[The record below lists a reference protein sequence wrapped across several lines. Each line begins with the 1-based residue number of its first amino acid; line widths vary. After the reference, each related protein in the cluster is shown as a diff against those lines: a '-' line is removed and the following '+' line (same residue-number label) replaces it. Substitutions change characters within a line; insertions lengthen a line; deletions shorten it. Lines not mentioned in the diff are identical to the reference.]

1 MNKKTKQIKRNESS
15 PRIIKKILTKNQIKE
30 IKNLYK
36 NLPIEINN
44 KRQKIIKKK
53 WLNSFCLNLQ
63 KIILKKIK
71 KRIGNFKL
79 DNPKTKDG
87 LDSFGLFQES
97 YKPVGLHAD
106 TGFDFKKIIFKQF
119 LLPLSSKGETVIF
132 KNRFY
137 GCSTTFSIDPKELKA
152 KGYNKRSS
160 DHLRIF
166 KGKDFNKIKH
176 MKYLKHENI
185 KNLKGLEIDIVY
197 KWKIGEILVWDR
209 TQLHCSSSNL
219 KNKKIGFTILTCK

>member
-1 MNKKTKQIKRNESS
+1 MLKKTKQIKKNETS
-15 PRIIKKILTKNQIKE
+15 PVIIKKILTKNQIKI
-30 IKNLYK
+30 IKHLYK
-36 NLPIEINN
+36 NLPVEINN
-44 KRQKIIKKK
+44 RRQKIIKKK
-53 WLNSFCLNLQ
+53 WVRSYYSNLQ

-71 KRIGNFKL
+71 KKIGNFKL
-79 DNPKTKDG
+79 DNPKNKEG
-87 LDSFGLFQES
+87 LESFGLFQES

-106 TGFDFKKIIFKQF
+106 TGFDSKKIIFRQF
-119 LLPLSSKGETVIF
+119 LLPLSEKGETVIF

-166 KGKDFNKIKH
+166 KGKDFNKNKH

-219 KNKKIGFTILTCK
+219 KNKKIGFTVLTCK

>member
-1 MNKKTKQIKRNESS
+1 MHQK
-15 PRIIKKILTKNQIKE
+15 IKKIKENESRAIIIKNFLTKNQIKK

-53 WLNSFCLNLQ
+53 WIASFYTNLQ
-63 KIILKKIK
+63 KIFIQKLKKK
-71 KRIGNFKL
+71 LGNFKL
-79 DNPKTKDG
+79 DNPKTKNS
-87 LDSFGLFQES
+87 LSSFGLFQES
-97 YKPVGLHAD
+97 YKPVGLHVD

-119 LLPLSSKGETVIF
+119 LLPLSSKGETIVF
-132 KNRFY
+132 KNKFY

-160 DHLRIF
+160 EHLKIF
-166 KGKDFNKIKH
+166 SGKNFDRKKH
-176 MKYLKHENI
+176 KKYLKHENI
-185 KNLKGLEIDIVY
+185 KNLKGLEIDMVY
-197 KWKIGEILVWDR
+197 KWKIGEVLIWDR

-219 KNKKIGFTILTCK
+219 KNKKIGFTVLTCK